1 MTSLQMPHEDI
12 VDRLRWAV
20 RHPSDDPETYEML
33 CREAADEIERLRESL
48 AEAESTLDN
57 AYPA

>member
-1 MTSLQMPHEDI
+1 MPHEDI